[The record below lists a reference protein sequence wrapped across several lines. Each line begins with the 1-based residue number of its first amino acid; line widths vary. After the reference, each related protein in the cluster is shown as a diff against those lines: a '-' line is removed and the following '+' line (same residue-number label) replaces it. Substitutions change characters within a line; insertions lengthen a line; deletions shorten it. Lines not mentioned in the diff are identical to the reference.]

1 MTKLEKENLNLK
13 MELMTIIM
21 GYENE
26 LLKEKR
32 TEISNF
38 SKGCMERYYDLGKE
52 IRDNEVK
59 EVDNVRIGK
68 N

>member
-32 TEISNF
+32 KDISEF
-38 SKGCMERYYDLGKE
+38 SKGCMERYFDL
-52 IRDNEVK
+52 NK
-59 EVDNVRIGK
+59 EVRKIEEEKNARISQ

>member
-13 MELMTIIM
+13 MELMTVIM

-32 TEISNF
+32 TEISKF
-38 SKGCMERYYDLGKE
+38 SQGCMERYYDLVKQVREKE
-52 IRDNEVK
+52 EENAG
-59 EVDNVRIGK
+59 IGK

>member
-1 MTKLEKENLNLK
+1 MTNLEKENLKLK

-32 TEISNF
+32 KDISDF
-38 SKGCMERYYDLGKE
+38 SKGCMERYFDLNKE
-52 IRDNEVK
+52 IRKIQEEED
-59 EVDNVRIGK
+59 VRIS
-68 N
+68 